1 MAKKFKYDVDYL
13 YNSYKKNYNRGKM
26 EKAEL
31 YNNMSVK
38 LHGVDLNVVHHDKLS
53 KQEDRLGPF
62 GIGKVKK
69 IKYG

>member
-1 MAKKFKYDVDYL
+1 
-13 YNSYKKNYNRGKM
+13 M

-38 LHGVDLNVVHHDKLS
+38 LHGVDLNVIYHDKLS